1 MLKERI
7 LKEAKGFS
15 KIYDCGYLKFKW
27 NKNNFF
33 RDF

>member
-15 KIYDCGYLKFKW
+15 KIYDCGYLKYKW
-27 NKNNFF
+27 IKE
-33 RDF
+33 